1 MRGKVSVFPFADVLL
16 SAHVSLLA
24 QFRSRRKTS
33 WTTPK
38 SKLEVCVY
46 FGSCRKGTSA
56 HYAFEASFNMDR
68 SNPGKPS
75 IAIRVSA
82 RRSDAQEH
90 ATMQAKAAQKAIDSG
105 DLKPVDPESALE
117 NSFSK
122 LSDTLGEVV
131 KVIFEKMDILAE
143 VGFYHKRV
151 IVLCPDRLPYQQL
164 HPYANIAWKAC
175 SSLYRVGPS

>member
-1 MRGKVSVFPFADVLL
+1 MV
-16 SAHVSLLA
+16 
-24 QFRSRRKTS
+24 
-33 WTTPK
+33 
-38 SKLEVCVY
+38 
-46 FGSCRKGTSA
+46 
-56 HYAFEASFNMDR
+56 R

-75 IAIRVSA
+75 ITIRVSA

-131 KVIFEKMDILAE
+131 KIIFEKMDTLAE
-143 VGFYHKRV
+143 V
-151 IVLCPDRLPYQQL
+151 
-164 HPYANIAWKAC
+164 W
-175 SSLYRVGPS
+175 LYIK

>member
-1 MRGKVSVFPFADVLL
+1 M
-16 SAHVSLLA
+16 
-24 QFRSRRKTS
+24 
-33 WTTPK
+33 
-38 SKLEVCVY
+38 E
-46 FGSCRKGTSA
+46 
-56 HYAFEASFNMDR
+56 R
-68 SNPGKPS
+68 SNPGKPP
-75 IAIRVSA
+75 ITIRVSA

-90 ATMQAKAAQKAIDSG
+90 ATMEAQAAQTANDSA

-143 VGFYHKRV
+143 VGFYLKRV
-151 IVLCPDRLPYQQL
+151 IVLCPDRLLYQQL

-175 SSLYRVGPS
+175 SSLYRVRWY